1 MKKMS
6 LIIATIVVAVVTT
19 AFLRYNNKYHDT
31 PNGQLKTAFHQ
42 TLGKHKTVIVFHK
55 KGCSTCEK
63 LTGDVN
69 KLQKMRDQ
77 NNQATIVVEYMNLV
91 TRQYFEQ
98 YHVQV
103 APTVLVVQKGAVIK
117 RIVKPTH
124 EQMAQIARE

>member
-1 MKKMS
+1 M
-6 LIIATIVVAVVTT
+6 AVVTT
-19 AFLRYNNKYHDT
+19 AFSWYNNKYHDT
-31 PNGQLKTAFHQ
+31 PNDRLKTAFHQ

-77 NNQATIVVEYMNLV
+77 NNQATIVVDYMNLA

>member
-1 MKKMS
+1 MFI
-6 LIIATIVVAVVTT
+6 IIATIVVAVVTT
-19 AFLRYNNKYHDT
+19 AFLLYNNKYHDT
-31 PNGQLKTAFHQ
+31 PNDRLKTAFHQ

-55 KGCSTCEK
+55 KGCSNCEK

-69 KLQKMRDQ
+69 KLQKMRNQ
-77 NNQATIVVEYMNLV
+77 NNQATIVVDYMNLV

-117 RIVKPTH
+117 RVVKPTH

>member
-1 MKKMS
+1 MS
-6 LIIATIVVAVVTT
+6 LIIASIVVAVVTT
-19 AFLRYNNKYHDT
+19 AFSWYNNKYHDT
-31 PNGQLKTAFHQ
+31 PNDRLKTAFHQ

-63 LTGDVN
+63 LTGNVN
-69 KLQKMRDQ
+69 KLQKIRDQ
-77 NNQATIVVEYMNLV
+77 NNQATIVVDYMNLV

-124 EQMAQIARE
+124 E

>member
-1 MKKMS
+1 M
-6 LIIATIVVAVVTT
+6 AVVTT
-19 AFLRYNNKYHDT
+19 AFLWYNNKYHDT
-31 PNGQLKTAFHQ
+31 PNNQLKTAFHQ

-55 KGCSTCEK
+55 KGCSNCEK

-77 NNQATIVVEYMNLV
+77 NNQATIVVDYMNLV

-103 APTVLVVQKGAVIK
+103 VPTVLVVQKGAVIK

-124 EQMAQIARE
+124 EQMAQMARE

>member
-1 MKKMS
+1 MS
-6 LIIATIVVAVVTT
+6 LMIATIVVVVVTT
-19 AFLRYNNKYHDT
+19 AFLFYNNMYHDT
-31 PNGQLKTAFHQ
+31 PKDQLKTAFHQ

-55 KGCSTCEK
+55 KGCSNCEK

-77 NNQATIVVEYMNLV
+77 NNQATIVVGYMNLV

-103 APTVLVVQKGAVIK
+103 VPTALVVQKGAVIK

-124 EQMAQIARE
+124 EQMAKMARE

>member
-1 MKKMS
+1 MS
-6 LIIATIVVAVVTT
+6 LIISTTVVAVVTT
-19 AFLRYNNKYHDT
+19 AFLWYNNKYHDT
-31 PNGQLKTAFHQ
+31 PNNQVKTAFNQ

-55 KGCSTCEK
+55 KGCSNCEK

-69 KLQKMRDQ
+69 KLHKMRDQ
-77 NNQATIVVEYMNLV
+77 NNQATIVVDYMNLV

-103 APTVLVVQKGAVIK
+103 VPTVLVVQKGAVIK